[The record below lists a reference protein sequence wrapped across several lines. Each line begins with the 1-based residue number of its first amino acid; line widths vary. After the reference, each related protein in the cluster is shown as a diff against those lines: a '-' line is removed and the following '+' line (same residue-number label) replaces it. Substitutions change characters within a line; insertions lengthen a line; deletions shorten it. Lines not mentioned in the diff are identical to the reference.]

1 VGVIHCT
8 VRHTAGAQQTA
19 SWQSPSFDIERVG
32 MLSSACNSNGT
43 LFITYCVDVNEE
55 IDRHF
60 RVKRKER
67 GKIFVRRRALSVNYV
82 IACTKGKGT
91 CWTLLLAPRLHDRVG
106 NCIKHDEAEFLT
118 RRPLQL
124 LLCLQETGT
133 GEEGFPRGS

>member
-1 VGVIHCT
+1 
-8 VRHTAGAQQTA
+8 
-19 SWQSPSFDIERVG
+19 
-32 MLSSACNSNGT
+32 MLSSACNSNEI

-60 RVKRKER
+60 CVKRKER
-67 GKIFVRRRALSVNYV
+67 GKIFVRRRALSVKLRNRM
-82 IACTKGKGT
+82 C
-91 CWTLLLAPRLHDRVG
+91 LAPRLHDRVG